1 MSGEDPA
8 CSLPVSAAVNM
19 HQHERAPLIFPHNST
34 GFVYVCALHNLI
46 DVTSIN
52 TMKLKIR
59 FTFFFSVSLKTTL
72 EDTHLIWLIM
82 HRQRTVDLSLII
94 DLERAL

>member
-59 FTFFFSVSLKTTL
+59 FTFFFFSQSENNFGRYPFNLAYYAQT
-72 EDTHLIWLIM
+72 EDCGFVPH
-82 HRQRTVDLSLII
+82 H
-94 DLERAL
+94 